1 MTSIP
6 PVPLGPIVD
15 PKTGT
20 MNQTF
25 SQWLVQSI
33 RPAVVNSLSTITLTG
48 DVTGSGGSSFATTIS
63 AGAVTLGK
71 MAALPL
77 TSLIGNSSGSAATPQ
92 ALTPV
97 QVTAMLNA
105 FTPTAQGLVIASGGG
120 TLNFARAD
128 GVWDVPPAAG
138 PAGGDLAGTFPSP
151 TVAGLLG
158 SPLPSLSVGNL
169 FYNGTSWVMSTP
181 LTETDG
187 TWTTTATNLT
197 IVGTPTYTAKF
208 KRIGNIEFFTMMVQ
222 ATTST
227 ASTTN
232 STNFTTRTT
241 PAGYGAC
248 IAVDNVSNVSYGTG
262 SISTSGKIY
271 PPTWPASAW
280 VIITGWYFT
289 T

>member
-15 PKTGT
+15 PKTGI

-33 RPAVVNSLSTITLTG
+33 RPAVANSLSTFTLTG

-105 FTPTAQGLVIASGGG
+105 FTPTAQGLVRASGGG

-128 GVWDVPPAAG
+128 GVWAVPPAAG
-138 PAGGDLAGTFPSP
+138 PAGGDLVGTFPSP

-187 TWTTTATNLT
+187 TWTPTVTGLT

-208 KRIGNIEFFTMMVQ
+208 KQIGNVVFFSLHIQSTI
-222 ATTST
+222 ST
-227 ASTTN
+227 AATVGSTTF
-232 STNFTTRTT
+232 SLPST
-241 PAGYGAC
+241 PAAVTVVYVANNVVSTQYANGLC
-248 IAVDNVSNVSYGTG
+248 ITNGLLYA
-262 SISTSGKIY
+262 
-271 PPTWPASAW
+271 PTWSASSDI
-280 VIITGWYFT
+280 VISGFYFT